1 MKIMKNVFPLFSR
14 LTISRKLYECLYKL
28 IVRDGNA
35 EHISFYNFR
44 KLNMDC
50 KGSGLL
56 FFLRNQRFHGNNVRG
71 SIEFTREKK
80 TRPDLLFSMLIYFK
94 IGVLLLD
101 LNYTDIKTRKA
112 SEISS

>member
-1 MKIMKNVFPLFSR
+1 MGTLN
-14 LTISRKLYECLYKL
+14 T
-28 IVRDGNA
+28 
-35 EHISFYNFR
+35 FR
-44 KLNMDC
+44 FTTLGKLNMGC
-50 KGSGLL
+50 KGSCLL

-71 SIEFTREKK
+71 SIEFIREKK

-94 IGVLLLD
+94 IGVHLLD